1 MSDFPFDDR
10 AKLESEEDELP
21 EIPEWP
27 TILTPA
33 QKTILD
39 RKSSEK

>member
-1 MSDFPFDDR
+1 MSDFPFDDKE
-10 AKLESEEDELP
+10 KLELEEDELP

-27 TILTPA
+27 TILTPV

-39 RKSSEK
+39 QQSSEK